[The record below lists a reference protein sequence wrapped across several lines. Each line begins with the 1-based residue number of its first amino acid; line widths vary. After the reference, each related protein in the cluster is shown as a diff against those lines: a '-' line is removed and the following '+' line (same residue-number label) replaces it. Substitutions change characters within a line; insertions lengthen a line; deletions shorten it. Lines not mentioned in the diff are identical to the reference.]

1 MRLRRLK
8 RRSWTVLAA
17 CSDRGDCP
25 LTEFL
30 QGLEGKLGKQARRA
44 WSLLDVV
51 ASVGP
56 PRNTDVSHRLA
67 PDIWEFISGD
77 LRILWFYDERKVVV
91 CSHGFVKQRQKT
103 PKAQLEQAELVR
115 QRYFLAKRRSALQ
128 IEDEENGQW

>member
-8 RRSWTVLAA
+8 LRSWAVLAA
-17 CSDRGDCP
+17 CSDRGDCL

-30 QGLEGKLGKQARRA
+30 QGLEGRLGKQARRA

-51 ASVGP
+51 ASIGP

-103 PKAQLEQAELVR
+103 PKAHLEQAEAVR
-115 QRYFLAKRRSALQ
+115 SRYFEAKSKSALR
-128 IEDEENGQW
+128 IDDEEIGSW

>member
-1 MRLRRLK
+1 M
-8 RRSWTVLAA
+8 
-17 CSDRGDCP
+17 
-25 LTEFL
+25 EFL
-30 QGLEGKLGKQARRA
+30 QGLEGKLGKQALRA

-103 PKAQLEQAELVR
+103 PKAQLEQAEAVR
-115 QRYFLAKRRSALQ
+115 QRYFSAKRRSALQ
-128 IEDEENGQW
+128 IEDEEDGQW

>member
-1 MRLRRLK
+1 M
-8 RRSWTVLAA
+8 
-17 CSDRGDCP
+17 
-25 LTEFL
+25 TEFL
-30 QGLEGKLGKQARRA
+30 QGLEGMLGKQARRA

-103 PKAQLEQAELVR
+103 PKAQLEQAEAVR
-115 QRYFLAKRRSALQ
+115 QRYFEAKRRSALQ
-128 IEDEENGQW
+128 IDEEEDDSW